1 MRGENERDTTRKNGV
16 RSVCFLEVK
25 LGSDCAVSFVR
36 AVALLCKCV
45 RSSGHRAGGA
55 QCLDDTNGT
64 IGKVENEEEK
74 EKEHNCV
81 VVVTRTNVVDPV
93 AVAAVNECSG
103 VVRVRVVR
111 RPSSGRVVAT
121 TKQIGDERTKDDY

>member
-1 MRGENERDTTRKNGV
+1 MCREGKTERDSTRTNGV

-25 LGSDCAVSFVR
+25 LGSDCVVSFVR

-45 RSSGHRAGGA
+45 RSSGHRVRS

-81 VVVTRTNVVDPV
+81 VGVVVVTRTNVVDPV
-93 AVAAVNECSG
+93 AA
-103 VVRVRVVR
+103 
-111 RPSSGRVVAT
+111 AT

>member
-1 MRGENERDTTRKNGV
+1 MCREGKNERDTTRKNGV

-25 LGSDCAVSFVR
+25 LGSDCVVSFVR

-45 RSSGHRAGGA
+45 RSSGHRVRS

-74 EKEHNCV
+74 EHNCVVGV

-103 VVRVRVVR
+103 VRIRVVR
-111 RPSSGRVVAT
+111 RPAA
-121 TKQIGDERTKDDY
+121 

>member
-1 MRGENERDTTRKNGV
+1 MCREGKNERDTTRKNGV

-25 LGSDCAVSFVR
+25 LGSDCVVSFVR

-45 RSSGHRAGGA
+45 RSSGHRVRS

-74 EKEHNCV
+74 EHNCVVGVVVGVVV

-103 VVRVRVVR
+103 VRIRVVR
-111 RPSSGRVVAT
+111 RPAA
-121 TKQIGDERTKDDY
+121 